1 MKLLTATLLLLCAT
15 AAAQADPF
23 PDGNAA
29 AGKKLFDQYNCNRC
43 HNAKM
48 GGDGNRIFTR
58 INRIVN
64 NPQQLVARLH
74 VCGGAAKLDM
84 THKHEQDLGAYLNQN
99 FYHFK

>member
-1 MKLLTATLLLLCAT
+1 MKLLLTLLLLSIAT
-15 AAAQADPF
+15 VAQANPF

-29 AGKKLFDQYNCNRC
+29 AGKKLFDQNNCNRC

>member
-1 MKLLTATLLLLCAT
+1 MKLLLTLLLLGLAT
-15 AAAQADPF
+15 AAQAGPF
-23 PDGNAA
+23 ADGNPQT
-29 AGKKLFDQYNCNRC
+29 GKKLFDQFNCNRC

-58 INRIVN
+58 FNRIVH

-74 VCGGAAKLDM
+74 VCGNAAGVDM
-84 THKHEQDLGAYLNQN
+84 THQRQQDIAAYLNTN

>member
-1 MKLLTATLLLLCAT
+1 MKLLITTLLLLCSV
-15 AAAQADPF
+15 AAAQATPF
-23 PDGNAA
+23 GGGNPE

-58 INRIVN
+58 INRIVH

-74 VCGGAAKLDM
+74 VCGNATGLEM
-84 THKHEQDLGAYLNQN
+84 THQHEQDLGAYLNKN